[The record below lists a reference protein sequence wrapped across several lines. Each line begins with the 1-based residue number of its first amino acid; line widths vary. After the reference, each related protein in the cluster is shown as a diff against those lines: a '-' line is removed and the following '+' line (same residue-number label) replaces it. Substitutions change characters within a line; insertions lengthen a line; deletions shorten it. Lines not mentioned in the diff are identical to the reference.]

1 MSKLAIGVL
10 ASGRGS
16 NLASIIAAIETGK
29 INGEIKIV
37 LSDQPRAQALVRA
50 REAGIGARA
59 IPRSDYSTKAEFE
72 SALAQALAGVDLVV
86 LAGFMRLLSPQF
98 VEQFPGKIMN
108 IHPALLP
115 SFPGL
120 DAQKQAVEYG
130 VRFSGCTVH
139 FVDGGMDTGPIILQ
153 AAVPVLP
160 EDTPSVLAERILI
173 EEHRLYPE
181 AISLYAQGRLSI
193 LGRRVIISE
202 EGAK

>member
-59 IPRSDYSTKAEFE
+59 IPRSDYRTKAEFE

>member
-29 INGEIKIV
+29 INGEIQIV

-59 IPRSDYSTKAEFE
+59 IPRSDYRTKAEFE

>member
-16 NLASIIAAIETGK
+16 NLASIIAAIETEK
-29 INGEIKIV
+29 INGEIQIV

-59 IPRSDYSTKAEFE
+59 IPRSDYRTKAEFE